1 LESAPKGADKAFVR
15 ISLAIAVSFALAGSA
30 ASAELSGTAKAA
42 GKPVQNAVVWL
53 EAPGAPPLVQTRP
66 VVLNQRN
73 LDFDPRVLV
82 VRVGTKVDF
91 PNNDKV
97 FHNVFSF
104 RDGKKFDLGMYP
116 VGTSKTVV
124 FDKPGLSRILCEIH
138 PHMAAYVRAV
148 DTPYFGLSDAAGA
161 FAIPGVPAGSYTYHA
176 WRPGAAEITGSV
188 TVGAAQPF
196 EVRWP

>member
-1 LESAPKGADKAFVR
+1 ML
-15 ISLAIAVSFALAGSA
+15 IALAAPA
-30 ASAELSGTAKAA
+30 ASAELSGTAKAS

-53 EAPGAPPLVQTRP
+53 DAPGAPPLVQTKP

-116 VGTSKTVV
+116 VGTSKPVV

-148 DTPYFGLSDAAGA
+148 DTPYFALSDATGA

-188 TVGAAQPF
+188 TVGATQPF